1 MKKML
6 VPATVGAFIGL
17 VFWLIAVFASD
28 ITALVLI
35 PVSVV
40 FIAIV
45 GTVDF
50 ANPWLVGIAQ
60 MVYFALVALAI
71 NFLFKSQIKL
81 KRLLLVS
88 FAAFLIS
95 VHTLVYYQTRLNQI
109 NEVAAKA
116 IVDALVKIVKER
128 DPAIFG
134 STKPDQN
141 NESTR
146 ATT

>member
-6 VPATVGAFIGL
+6 VPATVGALIGL

-50 ANPWLVGIAQ
+50 ANAWLVGIAQ
-60 MVYFALVALAI
+60 MVYFTLVALAI
-71 NFLFKSQIKL
+71 DFLLKSQIKL
-81 KRLLLVS
+81 RRLLLIS
-88 FAAFLIS
+88 FVVLLIS

-109 NEVAAKA
+109 NELAAEA
-116 IVDALVKIVKER
+116 IVDALVKFVKER

-134 STKPDQN
+134 TANTSNK
-141 NESTR
+141 
-146 ATT
+146 